1 VVIVPHRLSLLR
13 CFAAIIFSA
22 AAYAANWTAFIG
34 TYTGPESKGIYS
46 FQFDSASGTLTGLHL
61 ASESSNPSFLAVD
74 PNRRHLYAAN
84 ENQNGSISAFAI
96 DEGHL
101 KSINSVSSRGAGPC
115 HIALDRTGRWLFAAN
130 YGSGSVAVFPI
141 REDGA
146 LSEASAFV
154 QHAGSSV
161 DRQRQAGPHT
171 HMVVPAPDNRF
182 LLVGDLGVDQV
193 FVYSF
198 DAAKGTLT
206 KSSAAKLP
214 PGSGPRHL
222 AFSPNGQFVFVL
234 TELTAA
240 IEMFRWDAKLGLL
253 HSLGST
259 SVLPTD
265 YTGPRSGAEIAVHP
279 NGRFL
284 YASNRGDNS
293 IVMFRIDGR
302 KLTLIGHVPTGGKTP
317 RSFVIDP
324 SGTFLL
330 AANQDSGSIAAFRID
345 LRTGLLKLTEQ
356 AAVPVPV
363 SIVFAGLER

>member
-1 VVIVPHRLSLLR
+1 MARRLAVLR
-13 CFAAIIFSA
+13 CCAALILSA
-22 AAYAANWTAFIG
+22 AAYAADWTVFIG
-34 TYTGPESKGIYS
+34 TYTGPESRGIYS
-46 FQFDSASGTLTGLHL
+46 FQFDSGSGKLTGLRL
-61 ASESSNPSFLAVD
+61 AAESSNPSFLAVD
-74 PNRRHLYAAN
+74 PNRRYLYAAN

-96 DEGHL
+96 DDGHL
-101 KSINSVSSRGAGPC
+101 RPINSVPSRGAGPC

-130 YGSGSVAVFPI
+130 YGSGSVAAFPI
-141 REDGA
+141 REDGG

-161 DRQRQAGPHT
+161 DRQRQAGPHA

-182 LLVGDLGVDQV
+182 LLVADLGVDQV

-206 KSSAAKLP
+206 QSRAAKLP

-222 AFSPNGQFVFVL
+222 AFSPSGQFVFVL
-234 TELTAA
+234 TELTAT
-240 IEMFRWDAKLGLL
+240 IEMFRWDAKRGLL
-253 HSLGST
+253 DPLGST
-259 SVLPTD
+259 SMLPAG

-293 IVMFRIDGR
+293 IAMFRMDGR
-302 KLTLIGHVPTGGKTP
+302 KLTLIGHVRTGGKTP
-317 RSFVIDP
+317 RSFAIDP

-330 AANQDSGSIAAFRID
+330 AANQDSGSVAAFRID

-356 AAVPVPV
+356 AAVPAPV
-363 SIVFAGLER
+363 SIAFAGL